1 MRIVRLSVS
10 GFRGF
15 PGSQSFDLDAD
26 AIVIVGVNGQGK
38 TSLFDAVLWGL
49 TGAIPRLGADAQL
62 VSMYSSSG
70 EARVELELRSSAG
83 MTLTVTRRFDG
94 EKQQLRLVQ
103 DGAISNED
111 AARVNLIAALWPEAA
126 HTPDGQAALI
136 AALTRSVYL
145 QQDLVREFIEADD
158 EQQRFSAVS
167 ELVGAGRV
175 TDLSLALERAK
186 TAWTRASN
194 VKAKDLELARSRLA
208 SAEGRLAALAPLTAD
223 DVDVHAAWD
232 AWWART
238 VEMSGETTAAP
249 PFDLAEA
256 GRTLDSAV
264 KAVDTRRRSLERRV
278 EQLTDIEKELAA
290 AAEQPTSGPQV
301 AELEELAASAQAQ
314 LTAAREALEE
324 AQARAAEQ
332 RRLQVELRET
342 QAELRAL
349 AELSLRHLDGPCPVC
364 GQQHDQAN
372 TRQRLEQIV
381 SHTPAVGDATALNA
395 PQITELAAKVE
406 SLERAQSDAA
416 AAVRSAQTRD
426 REWERAHAERI
437 RRMEELGLGVVADDG
452 HAVIQG
458 AVRDASESITAHAM
472 HRSEGEKLAL
482 QIARA
487 TEHARGGE
495 LQQQVE
501 SLGGEVA
508 ALEQLVNSREQ
519 TGELAGTVLEGLRD
533 AASDVVAAQLDQ
545 IDPLLQ
551 RIYATA
557 DPHPSFRAVRLLT
570 KVARGRGRLN
580 AAVFDPHADLSS
592 DSPETVLSSSQLNAL
607 AVSVFLALNLGVP
620 SLPMRAVMLDDPLQ
634 SLDDV
639 NLLGLIDLLRRTKD
653 QRQLL
658 VSTHDVRFGR
668 LLARKLRPV
677 TEGHRTRVI
686 ALSAW
691 GPDGPT
697 VQQDE
702 TVRDPERLRI
712 AA

>member
-1 MRIVRLSVS
+1 M
-10 GFRGF
+10 
-15 PGSQSFDLDAD
+15 
-26 AIVIVGVNGQGK
+26 
-38 TSLFDAVLWGL
+38 
-49 TGAIPRLGADAQL
+49 
-62 VSMYSSSG
+62 
-70 EARVELELRSSAG
+70 
-83 MTLTVTRRFDG
+83 
-94 EKQQLRLVQ
+94 
-103 DGAISNED
+103 
-111 AARVNLIAALWPEAA
+111 
-126 HTPDGQAALI
+126 
-136 AALTRSVYL
+136 
-145 QQDLVREFIEADD
+145 
-158 EQQRFSAVS
+158 
-167 ELVGAGRV
+167 
-175 TDLSLALERAK
+175 
-186 TAWTRASN
+186 
-194 VKAKDLELARSRLA
+194 
-208 SAEGRLAALAPLTAD
+208 
-223 DVDVHAAWD
+223 
-232 AWWART
+232 
-238 VEMSGETTAAP
+238 
-249 PFDLAEA
+249 AEA

-264 KAVDTRRRSLERRV
+264 KAIDTRRRSLERRV
-278 EQLTDIEKELAA
+278 EQLTDIEKELTA
-290 AAEQPTSGPQV
+290 AAEQPTSEPQV
-301 AELEELAASAQAQ
+301 AELQEIAASTRAQ
-314 LTAAREALEE
+314 LTEAREVLEE

-342 QAELRAL
+342 QAELRTL
-349 AELSLRHLDGPCPVC
+349 AELSLRHLDGTCPVC
-364 GQQHDQAN
+364 GQQHDQAS
-372 TRQRLEQIV
+372 TRRRLEEIV
-381 SHTPAVGDATALNA
+381 SNTPAVGDATALDA
-395 PQITELAAKVE
+395 PQVAELAAKIE
-406 SLERAQSDAA
+406 SLERAQSDAV
-416 AAVRSAQTRD
+416 AAVRSAVTRD
-426 REWERAHAERI
+426 RERERAHAERV
-437 RRMEELGLGVVADDG
+437 RRMEELGLGVVADDS
-452 HAVIQG
+452 HAVVQG
-458 AVRDASESITAHAM
+458 ALREANESITDHST

-487 TEHARGGE
+487 SEYARGGE

-501 SLGGEVA
+501 TLGGEVA

-519 TGELAGTVLEGLRD
+519 TGELAGSVLEGLRD

-557 DPHPSFRAVRLLT
+557 DPHPSFRAVRLLA

-677 TEGHRTRVI
+677 TEGQRTRVI

-697 VQQDE
+697 VRQDDA
-702 TVRDPERLRI
+702 VRDPERLRI